1 MSKNR
6 GGASGKAPSNIE
18 GIKNPKSTIAYIEG
32 QLVRFEV
39 ELASMPTGSA
49 EWCEQLARIDKKKSK
64 LRLAFPQF
72 RGVRDNEDD
81 TNGRID
87 LPSVR
92 GGG

>member
-64 LRLAFPQF
+64 LRLAWKHTPRNLRTKLNQDGKIVS
-72 RGVRDNEDD
+72 RNSEE
-81 TNGRID
+81 
-87 LPSVR
+87 
-92 GGG
+92 